1 MSGVC
6 EHLITENEFV
16 FQYLNA
22 EKHLMSKPL
31 CHVRSETLSM
41 SFDVEGVKKSI

>member
-1 MSGVC
+1 MGILSQKMN
-6 EHLITENEFV
+6 LYF
-16 FQYLNA
+16 NA